1 MIESQNA
8 FDPGHILKYCHIMQL
23 TWQFLNFIARFILGD
38 RFFLLPSDVFNLLIK
53 TVKIDRKKY
62 FIDWYLLFSIC
73 LKNKSKY
80 TDPFRAEQF
89 RFKLLKS

>member
-23 TWQFLNFIARFILGD
+23 TWEFFNFIARFNLGD
-38 RFFLLPSDVFNLLIK
+38 SFFITLRSFNLLIK
-53 TVKIDRKKY
+53 TVKIYRKKY

-73 LKNKSKY
+73 LKNKCKY